1 MGAQGNM
8 NVRVFGNRCKCQEIP
23 DAMWF
28 WWPGF
33 DIGFAASNHLTPTVF
48 SVGTCLPH
56 DCCLYM
62 HSLKMTEPAI
72 IAQKVANVAI
82 KTTKLW
88 TWTQSHLETM
98 LGHNGVLLTRFVS
111 TNRKRQFETMWCHQH
126 QTWMGRPV
134 HGHFDGKI
142 VEHVELNE
150 GCPQQNTLYYF
161 MIFQS
166 RFQFFGENIGKQTC
180 SCWSEKHGT
189 AVKNH
194 GFCSIF
200 VEIHWSP

>member
-1 MGAQGNM
+1 
-8 NVRVFGNRCKCQEIP
+8 
-23 DAMWF
+23 MWF

-56 DCCLYM
+56 DCCTVHAFPEDDRAGN
-62 HSLKMTEPAI
+62 HSPKGCECCDQNDEALDMDPKSPI
-72 IAQKVANVAI
+72 
-82 KTTKLW
+82 
-88 TWTQSHLETM
+88 ETM

-126 QTWMGRPV
+126 QTWMGSPV

>member
-1 MGAQGNM
+1 MPCDSGDLALTLASQHPIIWLQQYLVLARVCHTIAVHAFPEDDRAGN
-8 NVRVFGNRCKCQEIP
+8 
-23 DAMWF
+23 
-28 WWPGF
+28 
-33 DIGFAASNHLTPTVF
+33 
-48 SVGTCLPH
+48 
-56 DCCLYM
+56 
-62 HSLKMTEPAI
+62 HSPKGCEGCDQNDEP
-72 IAQKVANVAI
+72 
-82 KTTKLW
+82 L

-126 QTWMGRPV
+126 QTWMGSPV

-189 AVKNH
+189 TVKNH